1 MRHYG
6 AWQRPP
12 PWDHAE
18 SARKVSAGIA
28 PCPAMERIL
37 GCVGVQVNQLHAAL
51 SMHTADAFTVTAC
64 VIRRKRS
71 IVQVWRYFRATPEST
86 SADPVGVCCFLA
98 LVQLPVSSLQQ
109 FRRGPPVLRIDAD
122 SNAHAESGLFPVIT

>member
-6 AWQRPP
+6 AWQRAP

-64 VIRRKRS
+64 HWWKKIY
-71 IVQVWRYFRATPEST
+71 VQVWRYFRARPQSA
-86 SADPVGVCCFLA
+86 SADPVGVRCFLA

-109 FRRGPPVLRIDAD
+109 FRRGPPVLWIDAD

>member
-6 AWQRPP
+6 AWQRSP

-64 VIRRKRS
+64 HQAKKIYCTTAGQQLATVPARS
-71 IVQVWRYFRATPEST
+71 AR
-86 SADPVGVCCFLA
+86 
-98 LVQLPVSSLQQ
+98 
-109 FRRGPPVLRIDAD
+109 PPDRCRFQC
-122 SNAHAESGLFPVIT
+122 SR

>member
-6 AWQRPP
+6 AWQRAP
-12 PWDHAE
+12 PWERLE

-51 SMHTADAFTVTAC
+51 SMHTADTSTVAAC
-64 VIRRKRS
+64 HLGETDLLSKCGGIFARERNQPAVTPLVCAVFLRLYNCRS
-71 IVQVWRYFRATPEST
+71 A
-86 SADPVGVCCFLA
+86 ACN
-98 LVQLPVSSLQQ
+98 SSGAV
-109 FRRGPPVLRIDAD
+109 RP
-122 SNAHAESGLFPVIT
+122 SSG

>member
-6 AWQRPP
+6 AWQRAP

-51 SMHTADAFTVTAC
+51 SMHTADAFPVTAC
-64 VIRRKRS
+64 HRWKKIY
-71 IVQVWRYFRATPEST
+71 VQVWRYFRATPEST
-86 SADPVGVCCFLA
+86 GADPLVCAVFLRLYNCRSA
-98 LVQLPVSSLQQ
+98 ACNNSGAVRPSS
-109 FRRGPPVLRIDAD
+109 G
-122 SNAHAESGLFPVIT
+122 

>member
-6 AWQRPP
+6 ARQRAP

-37 GCVGVQVNQLHAAL
+37 GCVEVQVNQLHAAL

-64 VIRRKRS
+64 HQAKKIHCPSVAVFSRETGINQR
-71 IVQVWRYFRATPEST
+71 
-86 SADPVGVCCFLA
+86 
-98 LVQLPVSSLQQ
+98 
-109 FRRGPPVLRIDAD
+109 
-122 SNAHAESGLFPVIT
+122 

>member
-6 AWQRPP
+6 ARQRAP

-51 SMHTADAFTVTAC
+51 SMHPADAFTVTAC
-64 VIRRKRS
+64 HPGERDPLSKCGGIFARDWNQPALTPLVCAVFLRLYNCRS
-71 IVQVWRYFRATPEST
+71 A
-86 SADPVGVCCFLA
+86 ACN
-98 LVQLPVSSLQQ
+98 SSGAV
-109 FRRGPPVLRIDAD
+109 RP
-122 SNAHAESGLFPVIT
+122 SSG